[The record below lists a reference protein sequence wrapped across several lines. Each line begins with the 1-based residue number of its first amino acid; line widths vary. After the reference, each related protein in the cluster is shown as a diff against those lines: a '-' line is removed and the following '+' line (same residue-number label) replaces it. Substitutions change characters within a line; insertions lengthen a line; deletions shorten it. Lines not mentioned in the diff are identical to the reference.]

1 MTFSDYLQQLR
12 VSGVR
17 KKKNRIPNL
26 RNSDLSFGISDT
38 PLPQKRS
45 SSLAEKHGILGPE

>member
-17 KKKNRIPNL
+17 KKRNRIRNP
-26 RNSDLSFGISDT
+26 RNSDLSFGISDI
-38 PLPQKRS
+38 PLPQKRM
-45 SSLAEKHGILGPE
+45 SSLPEKHGVLGPE